1 MMLIITIEGIMV
13 FDFASIVA
21 DIYFKKVLDIDLNL
35 FGPMIFRIIGLVLG
49 MILTVYGVILYKR
62 YKKS

>member
-1 MMLIITIEGIMV
+1 MLIITIEGIMV
-13 FDFASIVA
+13 YDFASIVA

>member
-1 MMLIITIEGIMV
+1 MLLIITIEGIMV

-21 DIYFKKVLDIDLNL
+21 DIYSKKVLDTDLNL

-62 YKKS
+62 YNKS

>member
-1 MMLIITIEGIMV
+1 MV

-21 DIYFKKVLDIDLNL
+21 DIYSKKVLDTDLNL

-49 MILTVYGVILYKR
+49 IILTVYGVILYKR

>member
-1 MMLIITIEGIMV
+1 MLIITIEGIMV